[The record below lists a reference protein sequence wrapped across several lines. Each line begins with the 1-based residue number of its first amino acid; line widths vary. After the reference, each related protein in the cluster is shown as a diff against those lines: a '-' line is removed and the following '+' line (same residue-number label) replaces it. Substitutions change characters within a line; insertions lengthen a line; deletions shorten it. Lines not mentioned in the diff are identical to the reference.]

1 MSADDI
7 DVITPPSRVITFR
20 GEQLEVAPLTLAQ
33 IGPFIKATR
42 PIIGRVIIAASL
54 AGAGATIEVAA
65 LMMDVLEQDADAFAK
80 GGAIVAGK
88 PEAWIADASLAD
100 AAALVEA
107 FVELNEDF
115 FGQRL
120 PSLMRAAGKAIEA
133 VGMTQAQPD
142 GQISST
148 SSSPGDTSG
157 ETS

>member
-7 DVITPPSRVITFR
+7 DVITPPSRLITFR
-20 GEQLEVAPLTLAQ
+20 GEQLEVTPLTLAQ
-33 IGPFIKATR
+33 IGPFMKATR
-42 PIIGRVIIAASL
+42 PILGRVIVAASL
-54 AGAGATIEVAA
+54 VSAGATIEVTA

-80 GGAIVAGK
+80 GGAIVTGR
-88 PEAWIADASLAD
+88 PEAWVAGASLAD

-107 FVELNEDF
+107 VVELNEDF

-133 VGMTQAQPD
+133 VGMTQAQPA
-142 GQISST
+142 GPISST
-148 SSSPGDTSG
+148 SSLPADTSG

>member
-20 GEQLEVAPLTLAQ
+20 GEQLEVTPLTLAQ

-54 AGAGATIEVAA
+54 AGAGATIEVSA

-80 GGAIVAGK
+80 GGAIAVGK
-88 PEAWIADASLAD
+88 PEAWVAGASLAD

-107 FVELNEDF
+107 VVELNEDF

-120 PSLMRAAGKAIEA
+120 PSLMQMAGKAIPA
-133 VGMTQAQPD
+133 TVATQARQD
-142 GQISST
+142 GPISST
-148 SSSPGDTSG
+148 SSSPADTSG

>member
-7 DVITPPSRVITFR
+7 DVITPPSRLIIFR
-20 GEQLEVAPLTLAQ
+20 GEQLEVTPLTLAQ
-33 IGPFIKATR
+33 IGPFMKATR
-42 PIIGRVIIAASL
+42 PILGRVILAASL
-54 AGAGATIEVAA
+54 VSAGATIEVAA
-65 LMMDVLEQDADAFAK
+65 LLMDVLEQDAAAFAK

-88 PEAWIADASLAD
+88 PEAWVAGASLAD

-107 FVELNEDF
+107 VVELNEDF

-133 VGMTQAQPD
+133 VGMKQAQPD
-142 GQISST
+142 GPISST
-148 SSSPGDTSG
+148 SSSPADISG

>member
-33 IGPFIKATR
+33 LGPFIKATR

-54 AGAGATIEVAA
+54 ASAGATIEVAA

-80 GGAIVAGK
+80 GGAIVSGR
-88 PEAWIADASLAD
+88 PEAWIAGASLAD

-107 FVELNEDF
+107 VVELNEDF

-142 GQISST
+142 GPISST
-148 SSSPGDTSG
+148 SSSPADISG

>member
-20 GEQLEVAPLTLAQ
+20 GEQLEVAPLTLAHL
-33 IGPFIKATR
+33 GPFIKATR

-54 AGAGATIEVAA
+54 ASAGATIEVAA

-80 GGAIVAGK
+80 GGAIVTGR
-88 PEAWIADASLAD
+88 PEAWVAGASLAD

-107 FVELNEDF
+107 VVELNEDF

-133 VGMTQAQPD
+133 VGMTQAQPA
-142 GQISST
+142 GPISST
-148 SSSPGDTSG
+148 SSSPADTSG

>member
-1 MSADDI
+1 MSDDI
-7 DVITPPSRVITFR
+7 DILTPPTRTITFR
-20 GEQLEVAPLTLAQ
+20 GEQLEVTPLTLAQ

-42 PIIGRVIIAASL
+42 PIIGRVIVAASL
-54 AGAGATIEVAA
+54 VSAGATIEVAA

-88 PEAWIADASLAD
+88 PEAWVGGASLAD
-100 AAALVEA
+100 AAALAEA
-107 FVELNEDF
+107 VVELNEDF

-133 VGMTQAQPD
+133 VGVTQAQAVGPTL
-142 GQISST
+142 ST
-148 SSSPGDTSG
+148 SSSPEVTSA

>member
-7 DVITPPSRVITFR
+7 DVITPPSRLITFR

-33 IGPFIKATR
+33 IGPFMKATR
-42 PIIGRVIIAASL
+42 PILGRVIIAASL
-54 AGAGATIEVAA
+54 VSAGATIEVAA
-65 LMMDVLEQDADAFAK
+65 LMMDVIEQDADAFAK

-88 PEAWIADASLAD
+88 PEAWVAGASLAD
-100 AAALVEA
+100 AAALIEA
-107 FVELNEDF
+107 VVELNEDF

-142 GQISST
+142 GPISST
-148 SSSPGDTSG
+148 SSSPADTSG

>member
-20 GEQLEVAPLTLAQ
+20 GEQLEVTPLTLAQ

-42 PIIGRVIIAASL
+42 PIIGRVIVAASL
-54 AGAGATIEVAA
+54 VSAGATIEVAA
-65 LMMDVLEQDADAFAK
+65 LMMDVLEQNADAFAK
-80 GGAIVAGK
+80 GGAIVTGK
-88 PEAWIADASLAD
+88 PEEWIADASLAD

-107 FVELNEDF
+107 VVELNEDF

-120 PSLMRAAGKAIEA
+120 PSLMQMAGKAIPA
-133 VGMTQAQPD
+133 TVATQAQRD
-142 GQISST
+142 GLISST
-148 SSSPGDTSG
+148 SSSPGDTGG